1 MSLSKRILFGDDPA
15 DGEARARLYEQTC
28 KHLEQFKFKIP
39 TRRRNRLAIGGYWD
53 AIWPGSLQS
62 AAKELNVQTVQ
73 INSQLCTRT
82 QPEADSISARAE
94 VIWRAGAETSLKRA
108 SEIMGQLNSRKR

>member
-15 DGEARARLYEQTC
+15 DREARARLDEQTC

-39 TRRRNRLAIGGYWD
+39 TRRRNRSAIGGYWD

-62 AAKELNVQTVQ
+62 AKELNMQTVQ
-73 INSQLCTRT
+73 INSQLCTARDAS
-82 QPEADSISARAE
+82 QMRARLPEFLMLRH
-94 VIWRAGAETSLKRA
+94 GFH
-108 SEIMGQLNSRKR
+108 QH